1 MRYPAL
7 EQRLNIGIRLERPE
21 DKGAI
26 FDLTKRAFAPMPFA
40 DGDEQ
45 EMIDRLRDAGAL
57 SLSAVATLDGAIV
70 GHVALSPA
78 THDSGESGWYTLGPI
93 SAEPALQR
101 KGIGRSLIAFAR
113 DWLEAQGAPGCIL
126 TGNPAYYERFGFAGA
141 PDNAPAGAPPQY
153 FMVLKLKDRCPA
165 GRFCFHPVFG

>member
-1 MRYPAL
+1 
-7 EQRLNIGIRLERPE
+7 LNISIRLECAE
-21 DKGAI
+21 DRSAI

-45 EMIDRLRDAGAL
+45 ATIDKLRDAGAL

-78 THDSGESGWYTLGPI
+78 THESGATGWYTLGPI
-93 SAEPALQR
+93 SAEPTLQR

-113 DWLEAQGAPGCIL
+113 AWLEAQGASGCIL
-126 TGNPAYYERFGFAGA
+126 TGNPAYYERFGFSGA
-141 PDNAPAGAPPQY
+141 PDNAPAGVPPQY
-153 FMVLKLKDRCPA
+153 FMVLKLKDRCPP
-165 GRFCFHPVFG
+165 GRFRFHPEFG